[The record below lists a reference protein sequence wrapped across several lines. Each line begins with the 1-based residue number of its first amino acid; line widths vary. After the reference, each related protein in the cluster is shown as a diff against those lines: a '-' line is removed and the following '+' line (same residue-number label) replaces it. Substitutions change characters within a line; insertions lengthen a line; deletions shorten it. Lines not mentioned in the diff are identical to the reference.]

1 MNRNRGYSL
10 IELMVAITLGL
21 VLLAGIV
28 QIFVNSK
35 QGYQVQQS
43 TGRAQENTRFAVE
56 YLNRYI
62 TLADFWSTLKP
73 SVNTGSITFNTA
85 PTGSGACKVANWI
98 VDPATGIKGYDG
110 QSASSGFS
118 DTALG
123 SCIGSLTNSAGSEAY
138 VPNSDV
144 LVIRYVNPDCYLP
157 TTSGSSSSSGGSSG
171 SSSGGSSSGSAIAT
185 ISAPPAAPAACSTA
199 SGIYWLR
206 TQIGVNGVLF
216 NINSATDV
224 TAAKNSIGGDAPN
237 GVLNYQYQANIFFLA
252 NVDNGQG
259 QTPTLYMATL
269 QNPAGTAQTSV
280 QLYLQPLIDGVE
292 MLKFEYGIDPTYG
305 QANDN
310 LSVSKYLPAGS
321 VTNWAQVLSVRAS
334 MIVRGDT
341 LDNFQDSQ
349 SYQMT
354 NAFTYGATAGS
365 SSGSASYAGSEKY
378 QRRLIVKDF
387 LLRNKV
393 RGP

>member
-21 VLLAGIV
+21 VLLAGVV
-28 QIFVNSK
+28 QVFINSK

-43 TGRAQENTRFAVE
+43 TGRSQENTRFAVE

-73 SVNTGSITFNTA
+73 SINSGQVTFNTN
-85 PTGSGACKVANWI
+85 PTGTGTCKAATWI
-98 VDPATGIKGYDG
+98 VDPATGIKGYAG
-110 QSASSGFS
+110 QSASSGFA
-118 DTALG
+118 DTTLG
-123 SCIGSLTNSAGSEAY
+123 TCVGSLTNTAGSEAY

-144 LVIRYVNPDCYLP
+144 LVIRYVNPDCFLP
-157 TTSGSSSSSGGSSG
+157 TTAGSSSSSGSSSSG
-171 SSSGGSSSGSAIAT
+171 SSSGAIAT
-185 ISAPPAAPAACSTA
+185 IGNPPTSPAPCSSST
-199 SGIYWLR
+199 GNYWLR
-206 TQIGVNGVLF
+206 TQNGVNGVLF
-216 NINSATDV
+216 NITSSTDV
-224 TAAKNSIGGDAPN
+224 SAAIASVGVGSFADVPN

-269 QNPAGTAQTSV
+269 QNPTGAAQTGV

-305 QANDN
+305 AANDN
-310 LSVSKYLPAGS
+310 LSISQYLPAAS

-349 SYQMT
+349 TYQMT
-354 NAFTYGATAGS
+354 NAYSYGPS
-365 SSGSASYAGSEKY
+365 NYSGSEKY
-378 QRRLIVKDF
+378 QRRLIVKEF

>member
-1 MNRNRGYSL
+1 MKHNRGYSL

-21 VLLAGIV
+21 VLLAGIIQV
-28 QIFVNSK
+28 FVNSK

-43 TGRAQENTRFAVE
+43 TGRVQENTRFAVE

-73 SVNTGSITFNTA
+73 SVNSGSISFNTN
-85 PTGSGACKVANWI
+85 PSGSGSCKEATWI
-98 VDPATGIKGYDG
+98 VDYKTGIMGYAG
-110 QSASSGFS
+110 VSSSSSFA
-118 DTALG
+118 DTKLG
-123 SCIGSLTNSAGSEAY
+123 ACIGTLTTTSGGDAY

-144 LVIRYVNPDCYLP
+144 LAIRYVNPDCFLF
-157 TTSGSSSSSGGSSG
+157 TTTGGGSSSSGGSGSGGSSGSG
-171 SSSGGSSSGSAIAT
+171 SSSGSYNT
-185 ISAPPAAPAACSTA
+185 LTNPPAAPAPCSTA

-206 TQIGVNGVLF
+206 AQLGVNGVLF
-216 NINSATDV
+216 NITSSSDV
-224 TAAKNSIGGDAPN
+224 TAAKSSIGGSTADAQN
-237 GVLNYQYQANIFFLA
+237 GVLDYQYQANIFFLA
-252 NVDNGQG
+252 NVDNGEG

-269 QNPAGTAQTSV
+269 QNPSGTAQTGV
-280 QLYLQPLIDGVE
+280 QLFLQPLIDGVE

-305 QANDN
+305 AANDN
-310 LSVSKYLPAGS
+310 LSITQYLPAGS

-341 LDNFQDSQ
+341 LDNFRDNQ

-354 NAFTYGATAGS
+354 NAYSYGPS
-365 SSGSASYAGSEKY
+365 NYSGSEKY
-378 QRRLIVKDF
+378 QRRLIVKEF